1 MEAMIR
7 KQRERALTRNKA
19 SAFRVRKRPVNQ
31 EKINRYISEH
41 LKRPGSNNDLD
52 IDMDIDSAG
61 MIGAR
66 FVKHATIDNANGKCI
81 ATPAGISVYTPS
93 NTGPRT
99 PLATS
104 SPQGS
109 SNGDTSAS
117 HNLYFLPK
125 INMLIYISTV
135 ISTAKPQPQPQ
146 PHLRY

>member
-7 KQRERALTRNKA
+7 KQRERALTENKA

-52 IDMDIDSAG
+52 IDIDINSAG
-61 MIGAR
+61 MIAAI
-66 FVKHATIDNANGKCI
+66 FVKHATIDDANGKCI

-93 NTGPRT
+93 NTGSRT
-99 PLATS
+99 PLAAS

-117 HNLYFLPK
+117 HNLYCLHK
-125 INMLIYISTV
+125 ISMLIYNSTPISA
-135 ISTAKPQPQPQ
+135 AKHQ
-146 PHLRY
+146 PHLRF